1 MTAEPLTA
9 DQERLLR
16 FARSINGGLLDAS
29 PVETIDRLLA
39 TLDRE
44 RAELRSATKR
54 YEDAEHNLSL
64 LVDDVTRERA
74 ERAALRN
81 ENARLRET
89 VRILQDNWPKTI
101 PAPMDR
107 AALDEVKG

>member
-44 RAELRSATKR
+44 RAE
-54 YEDAEHNLSL
+54 H
-64 LVDDVTRERA
+64 
-74 ERAALRN
+74 AALR
-81 ENARLRET
+81 EKARAVVEAE
-89 VRILQDNWPKTI
+89 KTTRDE
-101 PAPMDR
+101 PMPDAVEAAIAALR

>member
-9 DQERLLR
+9 KEERLLR

-44 RAELRSATKR
+44 RAE
-54 YEDAEHNLSL
+54 H
-64 LVDDVTRERA
+64 
-74 ERAALRN
+74 AALREKARAVLDGWDESLRLWLAAGEENDDDGPAMTALSDPEREERRKRN
-81 ENARLRET
+81 ETAL
-89 VRILQDNWPKTI
+89 
-101 PAPMDR
+101 R